1 MYLDPIKITLLTPGM
16 NQQGELEASGIP
28 ASLVAKFLDERG
40 IVVEK
45 TGPYNLL
52 ILFLIGIDKSK
63 AMQLLRGLTEFK
75 RGYDLNLTIRS
86 ILPSLYKEDPSFYE
100 GMSIQELA
108 QGIHDLTKKYALP
121 ELMYKA
127 FDVLPEMKVTPHA
140 AWQKELR
147 GKTEEVLLNEMVNR
161 VSANMILPYPPG
173 VPLVLASE
181 MVTEISRPVL
191 EFLEMLCEIG
201 AHYPGFDTDIHG
213 LYRHANGSYTVK
225 VLKD

>member
-1 MYLDPIKITLLTPGM
+1 
-16 NQQGELEASGIP
+16 
-28 ASLVAKFLDERG
+28 
-40 IVVEK
+40 
-45 TGPYNLL
+45 
-52 ILFLIGIDKSK
+52 
-63 AMQLLRGLTEFK
+63 MQLLRGLTEFK
-75 RGYDLNLTIRS
+75 RGYDLNLTIRT

-100 GMSIQELA
+100 GMRIQELA

-140 AWQKELR
+140 AWQQELR
-147 GKTEEVLLNEMVNR
+147 GQTEEVLLNEMVNR

-173 VPLVLASE
+173 VPLVLPGE
-181 MVTEISRPVL
+181 MVTESSRPVL

-201 AHYPGFDTDIHG
+201 AHYPGFETDIHG
-213 LYRHANGSYTVK
+213 LYRQADGSYTVK